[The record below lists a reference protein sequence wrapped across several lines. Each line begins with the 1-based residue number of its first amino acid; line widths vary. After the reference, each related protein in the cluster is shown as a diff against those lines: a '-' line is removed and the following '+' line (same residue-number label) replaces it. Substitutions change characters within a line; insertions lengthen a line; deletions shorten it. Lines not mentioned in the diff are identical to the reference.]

1 MKSDVPS
8 QKMRVLKYITD
19 FDGITRAEALTQ
31 LGISNLPAVINELR
45 NLNYEIDTET
55 VNDKNRYGQSVTYAR
70 YVFHKEKANEY

>member
-1 MKSDVPS
+1 MNKNVPS

-19 FDGITRAEALTQ
+19 FEGITRAEALTQ

-55 VNDKNRYGQSVTYAR
+55 VNDKNRYGQNVTYAR
-70 YVFHKEKANEY
+70 YVFHRENKDEY